1 MDRDMTA
8 GNITSGLL
16 KFAFP
21 LMAGNVLQQFYNLA
35 DTFIVGRVLG
45 PDALAAV
52 GSSYTLM
59 TFLTSIIIGLCMGS
73 SAYFAMQYGKKDY
86 QHLRQGIFLSFLLI
100 FLFTL
105 TLNLCA
111 FLSLH
116 WIIGIL
122 QIPSELQK
130 MTADYLLCI
139 FAGIFATFLYNFFAN
154 LMRAVGNSLIPLIFL
169 GISVILNI
177 LLDILFVMAF
187 RWDIRGAAIATV
199 ISQFA
204 SGIGI
209 ACYCHFFCP
218 MLCVHREH
226 MRWNG
231 RILKEIFSLSF
242 LTCLQQSVMNFG
254 ILMIQGL
261 VNSFGT
267 TIMAAFAAAVKIDT
281 LAYMPVQD
289 FGNAFSTF
297 TAQNYGAGKTD
308 RIRKGIRSSILCIL
322 AFCTAVSL
330 AVCLFAQDLMG
341 VFIDQENTQVIQVG
355 VRYLRIEAA
364 FYFGIGILFM
374 LYGYYRAIEKPGMS
388 VLLTLCSLGTRVA
401 LAYLL
406 SDIPTL
412 GVSGIWISIPIGWIL
427 ADMAGISYYLVAKVK
442 SR

>member
-8 GNITSGLL
+8 GSITSGLL

-59 TFLTSIIIGLCMGS
+59 TFLTSILIGLCMGS

-139 FAGIFATFLYNFFAN
+139 FAGISATFLYNFFAN

-218 MLCVHREH
+218 MLRVHREH

-254 ILMIQGL
+254 ILIIQGL

-308 RIRKGIRSSILCIL
+308 RIRKGVRSSILCIL

-427 ADMAGISYYLVAKVK
+427 ADVAGISYYLVAKDK

>member
-8 GNITSGLL
+8 GSITSGLL

-45 PDALAAV
+45 PDALAAA

-59 TFLTSIIIGLCMGS
+59 TFLTSILIGLCMGS

-218 MLCVHREH
+218 MLRVHREH

-308 RIRKGIRSSILCIL
+308 RIRKGVRSSILCIL

-427 ADMAGISYYLVAKVK
+427 ADVAGISYYLVAKDK